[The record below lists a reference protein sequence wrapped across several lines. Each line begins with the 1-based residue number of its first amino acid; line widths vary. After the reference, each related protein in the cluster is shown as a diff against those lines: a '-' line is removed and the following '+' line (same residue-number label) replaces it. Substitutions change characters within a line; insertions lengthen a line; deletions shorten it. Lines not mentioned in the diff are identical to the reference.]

1 MRDLLKVLKIIQ
13 YLSLNHTRA
22 SNPKHASL
30 PISPHDQVHVLLQA
44 IFIQPC
50 HRDYQ
55 FTLSAQ
61 SRSLLFDVSWF
72 VEEALELLDLYLERP
87 FLLFDGLYS
96 GLLQHR
102 RRW

>member
-1 MRDLLKVLKIIQ
+1 MIDHLRVPNTIQ
-13 YLSLNHTRA
+13 YLSPNHTRG
-22 SNPKHASL
+22 SKPKHASL
-30 PISPHDQVHVLLQA
+30 PLSPLYEVHVLLQA

-87 FLLFDGLYS
+87 FLLFDDLYS